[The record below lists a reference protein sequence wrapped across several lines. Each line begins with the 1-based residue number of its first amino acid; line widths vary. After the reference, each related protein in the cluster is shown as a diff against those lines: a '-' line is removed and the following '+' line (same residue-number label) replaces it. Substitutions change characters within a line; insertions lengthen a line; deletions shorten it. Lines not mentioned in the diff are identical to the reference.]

1 MASLTIYRNWG
12 RLKYFCQKE
21 EVASV
26 LGKVCF
32 DLSDNDADPEADPN
46 KTKMY
51 EVVAAHLF
59 DLVVFNTR
67 LQVSTMIYI
76 LVNT

>member
-1 MASLTIYRNWG
+1 M
-12 RLKYFCQKE
+12 
-21 EVASV
+21 